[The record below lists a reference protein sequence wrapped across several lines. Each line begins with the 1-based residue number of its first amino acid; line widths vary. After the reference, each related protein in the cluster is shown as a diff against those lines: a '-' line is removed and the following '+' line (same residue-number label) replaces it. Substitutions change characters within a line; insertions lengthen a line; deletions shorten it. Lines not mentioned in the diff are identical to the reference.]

1 MTLAET
7 IHAHVEKLPPDK
19 QAEIFDFVPIKTGTY
34 LAFYNVLNIPM
45 AFSSKGQTNR
55 FRKAV
60 SQ

>member
-1 MTLAET
+1 MKKLGYTLNPHPT
-7 IHAHVEKLPPDK
+7 F
-19 QAEIFDFVPIKTGTY
+19 QAKHKNYGQPIKIGTY
-34 LAFYNVLNIPM
+34 LAFYNVLKIPM